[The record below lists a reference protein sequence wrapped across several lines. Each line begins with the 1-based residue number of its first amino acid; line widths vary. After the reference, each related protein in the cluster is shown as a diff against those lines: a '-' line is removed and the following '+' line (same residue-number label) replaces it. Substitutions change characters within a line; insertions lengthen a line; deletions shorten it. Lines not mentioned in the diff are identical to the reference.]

1 MPLDI
6 WMTLALLALTVGSF
20 VYVVALRKLPWCG
33 DTSHQVSSPC
43 WSRSTCSL
51 PFCFRSGS

>member
-20 VYVVALRKLPWCG
+20 VYVVALKKLP
-33 DTSHQVSSPC
+33 
-43 WSRSTCSL
+43 
-51 PFCFRSGS
+51 

>member
-20 VYVVALRKLPWCG
+20 VYLVALKKLP
-33 DTSHQVSSPC
+33 
-43 WSRSTCSL
+43 
-51 PFCFRSGS
+51 